1 MKLRKKKRIHHK
13 IRKANPSNVVTI
25 ACCIFV
31 SFLLILVILF
41 HLESSLLEMSFEN
54 SHNLTNNINN
64 NNINNQ
70 NYNSNSNTNNN
81 NRNDDKLIT
90 IKEEKLNYQRYFL
103 KHDNFSEHTSSFI
116 RTNFE
121 QLNPHHHHYQ
131 QQLNSAMFS
140 KNYQSE
146 NLLHHDIGSFDDF
159 KKRKKSKDEYSLIKN
174 DSNVRV
180 SYILEFGPN
189 SCKPPIPP
197 KSVYVLTVS
206 QNRLFIN
213 RPFYTYWQ
221 NLLFPFMSYKI
232 KLRFEAKLLVARN
245 VPLYR

>member
-1 MKLRKKKRIHHK
+1 
-13 IRKANPSNVVTI
+13 
-25 ACCIFV
+25 
-31 SFLLILVILF
+31 
-41 HLESSLLEMSFEN
+41 MSFEN

-64 NNINNQ
+64 NN
-70 NYNSNSNTNNN
+70 NSNNN
-81 NRNDDKLIT
+81 NRNDEKLIT

-180 SYILEFGPN
+180 SYILEIGPN
-189 SCKPPIPP
+189 SCKPPP
-197 KSVYVLTVS
+197 KKRTRSDSIAKSVVYKSTFLYILAKFIISVYVL
-206 QNRLFIN
+206 LH
-213 RPFYTYWQ
+213 
-221 NLLFPFMSYKI
+221 
-232 KLRFEAKLLVARN
+232 
-245 VPLYR
+245 